1 MNMLNLTQHQGT
13 KEQVADGLLEPSAET
28 KRMVQELLTFNFPP
42 SRQQILISAKLLTQ
56 IAKESGCEYA
66 LIGGASYLMAP
77 LEKELRFAR
86 IVPVYSFTERVSS
99 ESLVDGKVIK
109 TNSFVHIQWIEGTT
123 I

>member
-1 MNMLNLTQHQGT
+1 MHILNLTQHKAT
-13 KEQVADGLLEPSAET
+13 KEQVAGGLVEPSEET
-28 KRMVQELLTFNFPP
+28 KRMVQELLTFTFPP
-42 SRQQILISAKLLTQ
+42 SKQTILISAKLLTQ

-86 IVPVYSFTERVSS
+86 LIPVYSFTERAS
-99 ESLVDGKVIK
+99 EEKLVDGKVIK